1 MSDIL
6 SDNLIIIIGSSFLFV
21 IILTVIIVIICKK
34 KSLCTKGKK
43 KKCKAHFEPDVN
55 SNTIEDIQEE
65 DIEVYLSSASKN
77 KTTSN
82 NETIKFEFNRSKT
95 EVKEE
100 KGYTLQ
106 RKHKQSKSKDK
117 IKNEIKKCETFNYS
131 SERQLCS
138 HRNSRKNINTLYEK
152 NIINKN
158 NSIKTEENKQRK
170 PSTPKK
176 SSIVSTSFSS
186 IDIPDESYT
195 KFHKTD
201 IMVNSTANKAKK
213 VLFNK
218 TKKRKKL
225 ITTAYAKSKVNQ

>member
-1 MSDIL
+1 MSDFL

-21 IILTVIIVIICKK
+21 IILTIILFVICKK
-34 KSLCTKGKK
+34 NSLCTKNKK
-43 KKCKAHFEPDVN
+43 KKGQAHIEPDIY

-100 KGYTLQ
+100 KVYTLQ
-106 RKHKQSKSKDK
+106 RKHKRSKSKDK
-117 IKNEIKKCETFNYS
+117 IKNGIKKCETFNYS
-131 SERQLCS
+131 SERKLCS
-138 HRNSRKNINTLYEK
+138 HRNSRKNINTSYEK
-152 NIINKN
+152 NISNKN
-158 NSIKTEENKQRK
+158 NSITTEEDKK

-176 SSIVSTSFSS
+176 TSIISTSFSS
-186 IDIPDESYT
+186 IDIPDESYI

-225 ITTAYAKSKVNQ
+225 ITTADAKSKVKK

>member
-1 MSDIL
+1 MSDFL
-6 SDNLIIIIGSSFLFV
+6 SDNLIIIIGSS
-21 IILTVIIVIICKK
+21 
-34 KSLCTKGKK
+34 SLCTKNKK
-43 KKCKAHFEPDVN
+43 KKGQAHIEPDIN

-100 KGYTLQ
+100 KVYTLQ
-106 RKHKQSKSKDK
+106 RKHKRSKSKDK
-117 IKNEIKKCETFNYS
+117 IKNGIKKCETFNYS
-131 SERQLCS
+131 SERKLCS
-138 HRNSRKNINTLYEK
+138 HRNSRKNINTSYEK

-158 NSIKTEENKQRK
+158 NSITTEEDKK

-176 SSIVSTSFSS
+176 TSIISTSFSS
-186 IDIPDESYT
+186 IDIPDESYI

-225 ITTAYAKSKVNQ
+225 ITTAYAKSKVKK

>member
-1 MSDIL
+1 MSDFL

-21 IILTVIIVIICKK
+21 IILTIILVVICKK
-34 KSLCTKGKK
+34 NSLCTKNKK
-43 KKCKAHFEPDVN
+43 KKSQAHIEPDIN

-100 KGYTLQ
+100 KVYTLQ
-106 RKHKQSKSKDK
+106 RKHKRSKSKDK
-117 IKNEIKKCETFNYS
+117 IKNGIKKCETFNYS
-131 SERQLCS
+131 SERKLCS
-138 HRNSRKNINTLYEK
+138 HRNSRKNINTSYEK

-158 NSIKTEENKQRK
+158 NSITTEEDKK
-170 PSTPKK
+170 PSTSKK
-176 SSIVSTSFSS
+176 TSIISTSFSS
-186 IDIPDESYT
+186 IDIPDESYI

-225 ITTAYAKSKVNQ
+225 ITTAYAKSKVKK

>member
-106 RKHKQSKSKDK
+106 RKHKRSKSKEK

-131 SERQLCS
+131 SERHLCS
-138 HRNSRKNINTLYEK
+138 HRNSRKNINTSYEK

>member
-21 IILTVIIVIICKK
+21 IILTVIIVIIYKK
-34 KSLCTKGKK
+34 KSLCNKKKK
-43 KKCKAHFEPDVN
+43 KKCQAHFEPDVN

-106 RKHKQSKSKDK
+106 RKQKRSKSKDK
-117 IKNEIKKCETFNYS
+117 IKNEIKKCETYNYS

-138 HRNSRKNINTLYEK
+138 HRNSMKNINTSYEK

-225 ITTAYAKSKVNQ
+225 ITTAYAKSKVKK

>member
-1 MSDIL
+1 MSDFL

-21 IILTVIIVIICKK
+21 IILTIILVVICKK
-34 KSLCTKGKK
+34 NSLCTKNKK
-43 KKCKAHFEPDVN
+43 KKGQAHIEPDIN

-100 KGYTLQ
+100 KVYTLQ
-106 RKHKQSKSKDK
+106 RKHKRSKSKDK
-117 IKNEIKKCETFNYS
+117 IKNGIKKCETFNYS
-131 SERQLCS
+131 SERKLCS
-138 HRNSRKNINTLYEK
+138 HRNSRKNINTSYEK

-158 NSIKTEENKQRK
+158 NSITTEEDKK

-176 SSIVSTSFSS
+176 TSIISTSFSS
-186 IDIPDESYT
+186 IDIPDESYI

-225 ITTAYAKSKVNQ
+225 ITTAYAKRKVKK

>member
-1 MSDIL
+1 MSDFL

-21 IILTVIIVIICKK
+21 IILTIILVVICKK
-34 KSLCTKGKK
+34 NSLCTKNKK
-43 KKCKAHFEPDVN
+43 KKGQANIEPDIN

-100 KGYTLQ
+100 KVYTLQ
-106 RKHKQSKSKDK
+106 RKHKRSKSKDK
-117 IKNEIKKCETFNYS
+117 IKNGIKKCETFNYS
-131 SERQLCS
+131 SERKLCS
-138 HRNSRKNINTLYEK
+138 HRNSRKNINTSYEK

-158 NSIKTEENKQRK
+158 NSITTEEDKK

-176 SSIVSTSFSS
+176 TSIISTSFSS
-186 IDIPDESYT
+186 IDIPDESYI

-225 ITTAYAKSKVNQ
+225 ITTAYAKSKVKK

>member
-1 MSDIL
+1 MSDFL

-21 IILTVIIVIICKK
+21 IILTIILVYICKK
-34 KSLCTKGKK
+34 NSLCSHNKK
-43 KKCKAHFEPDVN
+43 KKGQAHIEPDIY

-100 KGYTLQ
+100 KVYTLQ
-106 RKHKQSKSKDK
+106 RKHKRSKSKDK
-117 IKNEIKKCETFNYS
+117 IKNGIKKCETFNYS
-131 SERQLCS
+131 SERKLCS
-138 HRNSRKNINTLYEK
+138 HRNSRKNINTSYEK

-158 NSIKTEENKQRK
+158 NSITTEEDKK

-176 SSIVSTSFSS
+176 TSIISTSFSS
-186 IDIPDESYT
+186 IDIPD
-195 KFHKTD
+195 
-201 IMVNSTANKAKK
+201 
-213 VLFNK
+213 
-218 TKKRKKL
+218 
-225 ITTAYAKSKVNQ
+225 

>member
-1 MSDIL
+1 MSDFL

-21 IILTVIIVIICKK
+21 IILTIILVVICKK
-34 KSLCTKGKK
+34 NSLCTKNKK
-43 KKCKAHFEPDVN
+43 KKGQAHIEPDIN

-106 RKHKQSKSKDK
+106 RKQKRSKSKDK

-131 SERQLCS
+131 SERKLCS
-138 HRNSRKNINTLYEK
+138 HRNSRKNINTSYEK

-158 NSIKTEENKQRK
+158 NSITTEEDKK

-176 SSIVSTSFSS
+176 TSIISTSFSS
-186 IDIPDESYT
+186 IDIPDESYI

-225 ITTAYAKSKVNQ
+225 ITTAYAKSKVKK

>member
-1 MSDIL
+1 MSDFL

-21 IILTVIIVIICKK
+21 IILTIILVVICKK
-34 KSLCTKGKK
+34 NSLCIKNKK
-43 KKCKAHFEPDVN
+43 KKGQAHIEPDIN

-100 KGYTLQ
+100 KVYTLQ
-106 RKHKQSKSKDK
+106 RKHKRSKSKDK
-117 IKNEIKKCETFNYS
+117 IKNGIKKCETFNYS
-131 SERQLCS
+131 SERKLCS
-138 HRNSRKNINTLYEK
+138 HRNSRKNINTSYEK

-158 NSIKTEENKQRK
+158 NSITTEEDKK

-176 SSIVSTSFSS
+176 TSIISTSFSS
-186 IDIPDESYT
+186 IDIPDESYI

-225 ITTAYAKSKVNQ
+225 ITTAYAKSKVKK

>member
-1 MSDIL
+1 MSDFL

-21 IILTVIIVIICKK
+21 IILTIILVVICKK
-34 KSLCTKGKK
+34 NSLCTKNKK
-43 KKCKAHFEPDVN
+43 KKGQAHIEPDIN

-82 NETIKFEFNRSKT
+82 NEKIKFEFNRSKT

-100 KGYTLQ
+100 KVYTLQ
-106 RKHKQSKSKDK
+106 RKHKRSKSKDK
-117 IKNEIKKCETFNYS
+117 IKNGIKKCETFNYS
-131 SERQLCS
+131 SERKLCS
-138 HRNSRKNINTLYEK
+138 HRNSRKNINTSYEK

-158 NSIKTEENKQRK
+158 NSITTEEDKK

-176 SSIVSTSFSS
+176 TSIISTSFSS
-186 IDIPDESYT
+186 IDIPDESYI

-225 ITTAYAKSKVNQ
+225 ITTAYAKSKVKK

>member
-21 IILTVIIVIICKK
+21 IILTVIIVIIYKK
-34 KSLCTKGKK
+34 KSLCNKKKK
-43 KKCKAHFEPDVN
+43 KKCQAHFEPDVN
-55 SNTIEDIQEE
+55 SNTIEDIKEE

-106 RKHKQSKSKDK
+106 RKQKRSKSKDK

-138 HRNSRKNINTLYEK
+138 HRNSMKNINTSYEK